1 MSGNHFMLSLTEF
14 NRFVE
19 PNPSYD
25 IEYSGFQYKANWESD
40 TVDLTA
46 DAAGTETRLP
56 YTNDPANPHNN
67 TGEQDPH
74 EYTDVPVYVD
84 GEEYLASNIKYED
97 TGNQAPYYTAG
108 GGTNYMFVTFEDGER
123 AYIPGQWKFAIVRPA
138 SGGAEELLIEFDQ
151 NFMDNLET
159 EIATHGQPTSLD
171 AGYTASDGEFPLN
184 GGNGALLSS
193 TLMGSDSGAAVPC
206 FTRGTMISTQ
216 RGAVAIEELR
226 EGDMVLTG
234 DNGLQP
240 IRWIG
245 SRKLSQ
251 AQLQA
256 KPNLRPIRIREGAL
270 GQNTPSRGLL
280 VSPQH
285 RVLVRSKIAQYMFG
299 TLEILVAAKHL
310 REIDGID
317 IAEDLAEIEY
327 FHMLFDRHE
336 IVYANAAETESLY
349 TGSEAL
355 KSVGLAAREEIF
367 ALFPELRNRGRSGER
382 SESARPMGNGK
393 AARKLATRHAHH
405 KQPLLTAG

>member
-1 MSGNHFMLSLTEF
+1 MSGNHFLLSLTEF

-25 IEYSGFQYKANWESD
+25 TEYSGFQYKANWESD
-40 TVDLTA
+40 TVELTA
-46 DAAGTETRLP
+46 DAAGTEARLP
-56 YTNDPANPHNN
+56 YTNDPANPYNN

-84 GEEYLASNIKYED
+84 GEEYLARNIKYED

-123 AYIPGQWKFAIVRPA
+123 VYIPGQWKFAIVRPA
-138 SGGAEELLIEFDQ
+138 AGGAEELLIEFDQ
-151 NFMDNLET
+151 NFMDNLAT
-159 EIATHGQPTSLD
+159 EIEAHGQPASLD
-171 AGYTASDGEFPLN
+171 AGYTASDGTFPLN
-184 GGNGALLSS
+184 GGNGALLAS
-193 TLMGSDSGAAVPC
+193 TLMDSDSGAAVPC
-206 FTRGTMISTQ
+206 FARGTMISAQ
-216 RGAVAIEELR
+216 RGAVAIEDLR

-245 SRKLSQ
+245 SRKLS
-251 AQLQA
+251 AAELEA

-270 GQNTPSRGLL
+270 GRNTPSRDLL

-285 RVLVRSKIAQYMFG
+285 RVLVRSKIAQRMFG

-310 REIDGID
+310 RESDGID
-317 IAEDLAEIEY
+317 AAEDLAEVEY

-336 IVYANAAETESLY
+336 VVFANAAETESLY
-349 TGSEAL
+349 TGPETL
-355 KSVGLAAREEIF
+355 KSVGIAAREEIF
-367 ALFPELRNRGRSGER
+367 ALFPELRNRERNGEL
-382 SESARPMGNGK
+382 SESARPFSTGK
-393 AARKLATRHAHH
+393 TARKLATQHVHH
-405 KQPLLTAG
+405 KQPLLIAG